1 MTVPNETLGYHAFDS
16 NSDYHMESHI
26 SLLEESA
33 RANPYARIRPLSHA
47 SVDRAGGAESV
58 GSNYFS

>member
-1 MTVPNETLGYHAFDS
+1 V
-16 NSDYHMESHI
+16 
-26 SLLEESA
+26 LEESA
-33 RANPYARIRPLSHA
+33 RANPYACIRPLSHA